1 MKNSKS
7 LKKVVMLLIAA
18 SLSTFLLMGCQ
29 SSSSSNSTTGTSSDS
44 TSSNRPNMSQ
54 MKQNYETQLKALVT
68 KGTINQTQSDKI
80 LATLTQGRQG
90 HKPSGN
96 GSGNYSH
103 KGGNG
108 GNGAQGGN
116 GQNRQYNPLNK
127 LVQDG
132 TITQDQANTVWQ
144 QLRGSF
150 KGGNNGGSNSNQ

>member
-7 LKKVVMLLIAA
+7 LKKVAMLLIAA

-29 SSSSSNSTTGTSSDS
+29 SSSSNSTTGTSSNN

-54 MKQNYETQLKALVT
+54 MKQNYETQLKALVA

-90 HKPSGN
+90 HKPG

-103 KGGNG
+103 NGGNG
-108 GNGAQGGN
+108 GNGAQGGT
-116 GQNRQYNPLNK
+116 GQNRQNYNPLNK
-127 LVQDG
+127 LVQDK

-150 KGGNNGGSNSNQ
+150 KGGNNGGSNSNQQ

>member
-29 SSSSSNSTTGTSSDS
+29 SSSSSNSTTGTSSNN
-44 TSSNRPNMSQ
+44 TNSNRPNMSQ
-54 MKQNYETQLKALVT
+54 MKQNYETQLKALVA

-90 HKPSGN
+90 HKPN
-96 GSGNYSH
+96 GSGNYTH
-103 KGGNG
+103 NGGNG
-108 GNGAQGGN
+108 GKGAQGGS
-116 GQNRQYNPLNK
+116 GQSRPNYNPLNK

-150 KGGNNGGSNSNQ
+150 KGGNNGGSNSTQQ